1 MISSSRLAE
10 LQRAPPAWKFCAVQS
25 QERFD
30 RENAQRADQAKMNGR
45 RFFDCWKWIKTKK
58 TSARGRNRA
67 VTTRKD
73 REEVEVLRGS
83 LHGVARVLQAAKP
96 HLRLQEAVLL
106 PGCRWGPRPEFGQQV
121 GLRASQKVTSAPINP
136 NLDSSPT
143 DLETC
148 RKYKELK
155 RKLSERALT
164 QRKARAREE
173 PSLGPRAQ
181 RRTHERRATSPAA
194 GPRRAHG
201 SAAAKRARHRK
212 CANLARSKIC
222 DFGPEL

>member
-1 MISSSRLAE
+1 MKHPSSRLAE

-45 RFFDCWKWIKTKK
+45 RFFDCRKWIKAKK

-73 REEVEVLRGS
+73 REEAEVLRGS
-83 LHGVARVLQAAKP
+83 LHGVARVLQAAKL

-106 PGCRWGPRPEFGQQV
+106 PGCRRGPRPGVGQQV
-121 GLRASQKVTSAPINP
+121 GLRASQKVTNAPINP
-136 NLDSSPT
+136 NLDSSSKA
-143 DLETC
+143 DLETR
-148 RKYKELK
+148 RKYRELK

-173 PSLGPRAQ
+173 PSPGPPASE
-181 RRTHERRATSPAA
+181 THTRPPGHQPRGGAPAR
-194 GPRRAHG
+194 PRLSRG
-201 SAAAKRARHRK
+201 QGTRPKNSQ
-212 CANLARSKIC
+212 I
-222 DFGPEL
+222 

>member
-1 MISSSRLAE
+1 M
-10 LQRAPPAWKFCAVQS
+10 
-25 QERFD
+25 
-30 RENAQRADQAKMNGR
+30 
-45 RFFDCWKWIKTKK
+45 
-58 TSARGRNRA
+58 
-67 VTTRKD
+67 TTRKD

-106 PGCRWGPRPEFGQQV
+106 PGCRRGPHPEFGQQV

-136 NLDSSPT
+136 NLDSSSKT

-173 PSLGPRAQ
+173 PSPGP
-181 RRTHERRATSPAA
+181 PASETDA
-194 GPRRAHG
+194 RPPGHQPRGGAPVRPRLSRGQEGPT
-201 SAAAKRARHRK
+201 
-212 CANLARSKIC
+212 
-222 DFGPEL
+222 